1 MLNSSQTF
9 DTSELPLNNEQEQEA
24 AEVVNRLI
32 SRLGADAAFGTPINS
47 NGHILIPVAEIN
59 TRFGFG
65 YGRGIKSSTRHT
77 GSEEQG
83 RGGGSGGLA
92 RVSPIG
98 YIRIDDE
105 AVRYIP
111 VVNKGRLSLFA
122 MGLGSLL
129 LLMLIRSFRR

>member
-77 GSEEQG
+77 G
-83 RGGGSGGLA
+83 
-92 RVSPIG
+92 
-98 YIRIDDE
+98 
-105 AVRYIP
+105 
-111 VVNKGRLSLFA
+111 
-122 MGLGSLL
+122 LGSLL